1 MAISLEKKT
10 GTSNTQVSCIS
21 ILTKG
26 FGVGLVYQ
34 TFLDGYLFHFT
45 DEAKNASTNLIEAA
59 LGLHTLVSNTFR
71 KTATNFQYEFNI
83 RHISNAFRGLLVS
96 WLHESVYGDRLVS
109 VEDRQSSTRWLGH

>member
-1 MAISLEKKT
+1 LTIPYTSATINFNFYITSAVLADTMAISLEKKT

-59 LGLHTLVSNTFR
+59 LGVCTL
-71 KTATNFQYEFNI
+71 
-83 RHISNAFRGLLVS
+83 
-96 WLHESVYGDRLVS
+96 
-109 VEDRQSSTRWLGH
+109 